1 MENNKNEF
9 ELLEFDPNM
18 VDLIDSY
25 ITLSDIQLKNLLRWK
40 IYMLS
45 NKLTDDSV
53 RKKKHIIAIQVAI
66 KRKTLSDKS

>member
-1 MENNKNEF
+1 MEKQNEI

-18 VDLIDSY
+18 VDLIDLY
-25 ITLSDIQLKNLLRWK
+25 ITLEEVQLRNLLRWK
-40 IYMLS
+40 IKMLS
-45 NKLTDDSV
+45 NRLTDDPV